1 MEEVST
7 MKKIGFATLFAAMLF
22 FAPQVPGKT
31 VPAATKSSSNSNES
45 ASCPTPPAVVASILG
60 LTPGQ
65 VEQFGTLLSQ
75 VLPVL
80 QGLQQ
85 QGTATQQQLGVL
97 LSQQNPDP
105 AQVGKLVVQLH
116 VIEVQTTQ
124 TINNFHSAFAG
135 LLSQDQIQ
143 KLQGV
148 ATASQVQPVVG
159 AFVALYLVAP
169 PQPLPVCQAQ

>member
-7 MKKIGFATLFAAMLF
+7 MKKIGFATLFAATLF

-31 VPAATKSSSNSNES
+31 VPAAAKSSSNSNEN

-80 QGLQQ
+80 QALQQ
-85 QGTATQQQLGVL
+85 QGAATQKQLDLL

-116 VIEVQTTQ
+116 LIELQTTQ
-124 TINNFHSAFAG
+124 VINGFHNAFAS
-135 LLSQDQIQ
+135 LLSLDQIQ

-148 ATASQVQPVVG
+148 AAASQVQSVVE

-169 PQPLPVCQAQ
+169 PQPLPACQAR

>member
-1 MEEVST
+1 MEEVSI
-7 MKKIGFATLFAAMLF
+7 MKKLGIATLFVASLF
-22 FAPQVPGKT
+22 FAPQMHGNT
-31 VPAATKSSSNSNES
+31 FPATTHASTNTDPN
-45 ASCPTPPAVVASILG
+45 ASCPTPPAIVASVLG

-65 VEQFGTLLSQ
+65 VEQFGMLLSQ

-80 QGLQQ
+80 KGLQQ
-85 QGTATQQQLGVL
+85 QGTATQQQLDIL
-97 LSQQNPDP
+97 LSQTNPDP

-116 VIEVQTTQ
+116 VIEVQTRQ
-124 TINNFHSAFAG
+124 VINNFHNAFAG

-148 ATASQVQPVVG
+148 AAAAQVQPVVG

-169 PQPLPVCQAQ
+169 PQSIPACQAQ